1 MTASDA
7 RTAKNKNQAKRP
19 FIASRQLQ
27 LLSILFGLF
36 VSGYLSYLK
45 LTDVPSVCIQ
55 SGPFNCDVV
64 LNSIY
69 SELGGI
75 PIAWLGFST
84 YVLLGAII
92 VSEAR
97 IQFLRQYGKLLAFGV
112 GLFAW
117 LFSMWL
123 VFVQFALL
131 QALCPWC
138 LSHEVNFTVLFALIC
153 YRLYQEIAAE
163 G

>member
-1 MTASDA
+1 MTGPKRN
-7 RTAKNKNQAKRP
+7 RTLR
-19 FIASRQLQ
+19 RLQ
-27 LLSILFGLF
+27 LLSILFGLL

-75 PIAWLGFST
+75 PIAWLGFFI
-84 YVLLGAII
+84 YLLIGFATLF
-92 VSEAR
+92 EAR
-97 IQFLRQYGKLLAFGV
+97 TETLRQYGRLISFGV

-123 VFVQFALL
+123 VFVQVALL
-131 QALCPWC
+131 EALCPWC
-138 LSHEVNFTVLFALIC
+138 LSHEINFTALFALIC
-153 YRLYQEIAAE
+153 YRLYQEMAS

>member
-1 MTASDA
+1 MTKPKPN
-7 RTAKNKNQAKRP
+7 RTLR
-19 FIASRQLQ
+19 RLQ
-27 LLSILFGLF
+27 LLSILFGLL

-75 PIAWLGFST
+75 PIAWLGFFI
-84 YVLLGAII
+84 YLLIGFII
-92 VSEAR
+92 LFEAR
-97 IQFLRQYGKLLAFGV
+97 TEMLRQYGKLICFGV

-123 VFVQFALL
+123 VFVQAALL

-138 LSHEVNFTVLFALIC
+138 LSHEINFTMLFALIC
-153 YRLYQEIAAE
+153 YRLYQEMAS

>member
-1 MTASDA
+1 MTASV
-7 RTAKNKNQAKRP
+7 KS
-19 FIASRQLQ
+19 FINPRRLQ
-27 LLSILFGLF
+27 GLSALFGLL
-36 VSGYLSYLK
+36 VSGYLSWLK

-55 SGPFNCDVV
+55 SGPFNCDAV

-75 PIAWLGFST
+75 PIAWLGFFI
-84 YVLLGAII
+84 YLLIGFII
-92 VSEAR
+92 LFEDR
-97 IQFLRQYGKLLAFGV
+97 IELLRQYGRLISFGV

-123 VFVQFALL
+123 VFVQFVLL

-138 LSHEVNFTVLFALIC
+138 LSHEANFTILFALIC
-153 YRLYQEIAAE
+153 YRLYREMTGAAE
-163 G
+163 E

>member
-1 MTASDA
+1 MTEPKRN
-7 RTAKNKNQAKRP
+7 RTLR
-19 FIASRQLQ
+19 RLQ
-27 LLSILFGLF
+27 LLSILFGLL

-75 PIAWLGFST
+75 PIAWLGFFI
-84 YVLLGAII
+84 YLLIGFMTLF
-92 VSEAR
+92 EAR
-97 IQFLRQYGKLLAFGV
+97 AEMLRQYGRLISFGV

-123 VFVQFALL
+123 VFVQVALL

-138 LSHEVNFTVLFALIC
+138 LSHEINFTILFALIC
-153 YRLYQEIAAE
+153 YRLYQEMAS